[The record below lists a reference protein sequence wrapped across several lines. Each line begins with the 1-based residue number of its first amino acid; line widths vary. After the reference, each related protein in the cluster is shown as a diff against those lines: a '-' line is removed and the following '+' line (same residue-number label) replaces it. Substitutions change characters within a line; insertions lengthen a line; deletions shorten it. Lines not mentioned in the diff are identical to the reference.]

1 MTRRLWLSLAML
13 AAGGGMLAA
22 SAFGSSSLKQ
32 GGIFRVGMTGASVQM
47 DPQVGYVTTAWWL
60 EYATAAKLFN
70 WPDRP
75 GPLGNRL
82 VPEVAASFSV
92 SNHGRT
98 YTFFIRPGF
107 RFSDGTP
114 VTAKSFAYAFDRVA
128 NHDLASP
135 GAQFIT
141 DPNGTNIV
149 GAKAVNDGGSPWTHL
164 LPPGSPGSISTR
176 KLQPYSPGPNIAKA
190 RRLAKGHF
198 KDGKVHVYYPGTGT
212 IRPAQAQVVR
222 HDLIRLGFKPENVI
236 TKGFYCE
243 LGPCFP
249 ADWDIGVGSGWCT
262 DYPDPYDVFLP
273 FFFTGELDTY
283 PFIDS
288 AKYRAKIKAD
298 AKLVG
303 NARLRA
309 FGRLDLEIM
318 NKLAPVAVMRTYNNR
333 YFFSHR
339 VNPGS
344 LSYQGVYS
352 AWSIPALALK

>member
-1 MTRRLWLSLAML
+1 VNVLTSIRRNPYYRGTRPHNLSGLDLSWNLNEQTAFQQVKDNELDEGPIPADQVQAIADRYGVNRSRFWAKPVNCVGWL
-13 AAGGGMLAA
+13 
-22 SAFGSSSLKQ
+22 
-32 GGIFRVGMTGASVQM
+32 
-47 DPQVGYVTTAWWL
+47 
-60 EYATAAKLFN
+60 LFN
-70 WPDRP
+70 TKHGLFKNNIPMRKAVNWVLDR
-75 GPLGNRL
+75 
-82 VPEVAASFSV
+82 
-92 SNHGRT
+92 
-98 YTFFIRPGF
+98 
-107 RFSDGTP
+107 
-114 VTAKSFAYAFDRVA
+114 KAYAFQA
-128 NHDLASP
+128 GPYA
-135 GAQFIT
+135 
-141 DPNGTNIV
+141 
-149 GAKAVNDGGSPWTHL
+149 GSPWTHL